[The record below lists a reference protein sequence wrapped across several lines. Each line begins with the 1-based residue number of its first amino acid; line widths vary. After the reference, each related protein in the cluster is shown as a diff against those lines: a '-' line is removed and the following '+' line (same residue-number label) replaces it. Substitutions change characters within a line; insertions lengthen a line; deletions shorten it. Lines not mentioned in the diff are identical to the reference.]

1 MNKTKKTVIIGASTD
16 PARYSYK
23 AAAMLNAHGMPFV
36 PVGIKKGE
44 LFGQDILNGQPAI
57 EEVDTVTLYVGPQ
70 NQEAWADYILSL
82 KPRRVI
88 FNPGT
93 ENESLMKQVRA
104 AGAEALEACTL
115 VLLSTGQY

>member
-1 MNKTKKTVIIGASTD
+1 MNKIKKTVIIGASTD

-23 AAAMLNAHGMPFV
+23 AAAMLNAHDVPFV

-44 LFGQDILNGQPAI
+44 LFGQDILNGQPTI
-57 EEVDTVTLYVGPQ
+57 DEVDTVTLYVGPQ
-70 NQEAWADYILSL
+70 NQEAWADYIVSL

-93 ENESLMKQVRA
+93 ENQDLKNKVEQS
-104 AGAEALEACTL
+104 GAEAVEACTL